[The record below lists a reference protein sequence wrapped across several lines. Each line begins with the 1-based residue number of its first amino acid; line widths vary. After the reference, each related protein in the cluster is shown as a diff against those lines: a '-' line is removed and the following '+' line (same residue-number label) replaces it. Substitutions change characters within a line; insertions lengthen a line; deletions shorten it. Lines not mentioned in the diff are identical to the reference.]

1 MICTWT
7 QIIAIY
13 NSTAKRYT
21 VLCCVVCGVMVVIV
35 KNFKSN
41 SHTISIV
48 EFLQVGMMTPI
59 HSERVYTTTNNDSAN
74 RIRLYIL
81 AGLGRTLTRVQ
92 SITWNARFC
101 ELNDRFPSRIY
112 ANTRFQSYV
121 LLILP
126 ENRFVFE

>member
-1 MICTWT
+1 MICTRT

-21 VLCCVVCGVMVVIV
+21 ALCCVLCAVIVVIV
-35 KNFKSN
+35 KIFKSN
-41 SHTISIV
+41 SHTMSIV

-59 HSERVYTTTNNDSAN
+59 HSECVYTTTNNDNAN
-74 RIRLYIL
+74 RIRQCVL
-81 AGLGRTLTRVQ
+81 AGLGRTLTRAQ

-101 ELNDRFPSRIY
+101 QLNDRFPSRIY

-121 LLILP
+121 LVLLP